1 RIELNDNPASP
12 TTLLNNNGTLTAG
25 YSGGI
30 VFLPQPA
37 SRLHITATNGNARV
51 DLDGSGGNGQVDVFS
66 NATLDID
73 VAVNDGVDGTM
84 NLSAGSTLDV
94 QDAWSFGGAMNVNTP
109 GVFIGFGGAAAT
121 IDGGTVTQYGGTIML
136 DTPNV
141 DALRFAAPFI
151 ANGGAIVNHGRIT
164 FDADATI
171 NAGSDFQMNG
181 EYASIIVGAGA
192 TVRIDDVNYNLDGD
206 GTATNVATVG
216 EGGRLDLNLG
226 AGADVVMDNVIN
238 LNGGQL
244 DVSTAGSSWT
254 ISREL
259 NLANTGSNAPAVNG
273 DAVSV
278 GNDSSAIL
286 AVVKVGGTGISNLNA
301 PVTFMSDTQVDIAAG
316 ATLRTSTATFESV
329 NGVSNASFT
338 GAGTWRMA
346 GTNTFNEA
354 TTINM
359 TGGTV
364 DLDSSG
370 DLLSLAANDTFVNAP
385 LTLNV
390 GTLASYGKTG
400 IAIFPFPASRSDLNV
415 DHNAGTGSLT
425 VNLDDPNA
433 SWTLNGVGVL
443 NLTNDNS
450 AATLLAGND
459 LQAQGTINVVGDVR
473 SDARIDL
480 TGTLNI
486 GTAGQPFRLSGGNA
500 STNVNTI
507 AGGSVIGAGILGA
520 DSGTALYGH
529 GLIDTD
535 VSFAGNA
542 QLVARD
548 GTLVV
553 NGALTDY
560 GRVGT
565 SGAAAVLDVGTPWSV
580 AAGQVVRL
588 EEGKII
594 GSPINNSA
602 GEIYGHGEVQ
612 ARV

>member
-1 RIELNDNPASP
+1 MRTTFSRLADRLLGSSATARRGRQFSAMQRRRRLAAALSVTTALVLCGPAQAINLTWDDEGGSADKTWTNNGNWSPDNLPDDTDDLFIGVNSLGLNVAAAANDATVLNGNINVNSVTLGNGADIINSHNGGADSYELQVDSSVVVESTGNLSDIRLYAAPAGRESLDANTITVGDNGQITLISGSLAGQEAIVEADAGMFDIQAGGRVFGMGRIELNDNPASP

-390 GTLASYGKTG
+390 GT
-400 IAIFPFPASRSDLNV
+400 
-415 DHNAGTGSLT
+415 
-425 VNLDDPNA
+425 
-433 SWTLNGVGVL
+433 
-443 NLTNDNS
+443 
-450 AATLLAGND
+450 
-459 LQAQGTINVVGDVR
+459 
-473 SDARIDL
+473 
-480 TGTLNI
+480 
-486 GTAGQPFRLSGGNA
+486 
-500 STNVNTI
+500 
-507 AGGSVIGAGILGA
+507 
-520 DSGTALYGH
+520 
-529 GLIDTD
+529 
-535 VSFAGNA
+535 
-542 QLVARD
+542 
-548 GTLVV
+548 
-553 NGALTDY
+553 
-560 GRVGT
+560 
-565 SGAAAVLDVGTPWSV
+565 
-580 AAGQVVRL
+580 
-588 EEGKII
+588 
-594 GSPINNSA
+594 
-602 GEIYGHGEVQ
+602 
-612 ARV
+612 